1 MKAKAVS
8 KEEKA
13 YDQFYYD
20 LLDTLQKANK
30 DLPLPYVVYAGIT
43 IFTQLAVDFA
53 PTEKEGKGWVRE
65 LVTKTK
71 RETS

>member
-1 MKAKAVS
+1 M
-8 KEEKA
+8 
-13 YDQFYYD
+13 
-20 LLDTLQKANK
+20 
-30 DLPLPYVVYAGIT
+30 
-43 IFTQLAVDFA
+43 AVDFA